1 MLVSHRFGITETSE
15 KTLEFNVLNELAA
28 YLWSKFGL
36 TLTVISPTQAEEDR
50 LGFDDVIEGLPPGQV
65 LAVQFKRPKEMIRP
79 KDATRFTLDTSQLNR
94 LATNFSRNQAYVFLA
109 PLPKNEQVVKLRRRL
124 LTVTLALDIFN
135 IPNLHKTTQKTRT
148 VRLYTHGTLTGTPH
162 VEVADP
168 RRYQV
173 IEGIK
178 TVAELSE
185 MVAKRDAGY
194 TIRGIETRPDRPKRR
209 GIRKLYYLHVSRD

>member
-15 KTLEFNVLNELAA
+15 KTIEFNVLNELAA

-36 TLTVISPTQAEEDR
+36 TLTVISPTQAEEDK

-79 KDATRFTLDTSQLNR
+79 KDAVRFTLDTSQLNR

-124 LTVTLALDIFN
+124 LTVTLASVGSSENGNYYTSCLLVWN
-135 IPNLHKTTQKTRT
+135 PVLHPLRT
-148 VRLYTHGTLTGTPH
+148 ERSSKP
-162 VEVADP
+162 
-168 RRYQV
+168 
-173 IEGIK
+173 
-178 TVAELSE
+178 
-185 MVAKRDAGY
+185 
-194 TIRGIETRPDRPKRR
+194 
-209 GIRKLYYLHVSRD
+209 